1 MTPNAIITTLLFAV
15 AIGTGTKASAN
26 DSNDLATAPSKP
38 LSGAPSG
45 TVAAAR
51 AASSTKTCRADE
63 DTLRVLKLTTFD
75 GGVRVDYEFVVS
87 GRATWTNMNRPLLR
101 QFGIRAAGTFCLPKD
116 TRLADESDYD

>member
-1 MTPNAIITTLLFAV
+1 MTPNTIFTTLLLAA
-15 AIGTGTKASAN
+15 AIGTGAKAWAN
-26 DSNDLATAPSKP
+26 DGDDPPAAPSKP
-38 LSGAPSG
+38 LSWPATGH
-45 TVAAAR
+45 AAATR

-101 QFGIRAAGTFCLPKD
+101 QFGVRAAGTFCLPRD
-116 TRLADESDYD
+116 TRVADESDYD

>member
-15 AIGTGTKASAN
+15 AIGTGTKASAK
-26 DSNDLATAPSKP
+26 DGNDLAAAPSKP
-38 LSGAPSG
+38 LSGPPSG
-45 TVAAAR
+45 TVAATR

-63 DTLRVLKLTTFD
+63 DRLRVLKLTTFD

-101 QFGIRAAGTFCLPKD
+101 QFGIRAAGTFCLPRD
-116 TRLADESDYD
+116 TQIADESDYD

>member
-1 MTPNAIITTLLFAV
+1 MTPNAVFTTLLFAL

-26 DSNDLATAPSKP
+26 DGNGLAPVPSKT
-38 LSGAPSG
+38 LSRPASR
-45 TVAAAR
+45 TVAATR

-63 DTLRVLKLTTFD
+63 DTLRVLRLTTFD

-101 QFGIRAAGTFCLPKD
+101 QFGIRAAGTFCLPRD
-116 TRLADESDYD
+116 SQFANDSDHD